1 MGVRMTNTA
10 LRRRA
15 VSGPAT
21 RDHVTTAD
29 RPGVSGHTSVR
40 LGAGIR
46 AIGQYVPETV
56 VSNADLERR
65 LDTSDAWIREHLG
78 IRTRHVSAP
87 QEWSSDLGAAAL
99 TDACSQAGVRP
110 DSIDLVICGTY
121 TPDHM
126 LPNTAVA
133 IMRQLGLTGI
143 PGIDVNSGGC
153 PTSISALD
161 MGATYVSAGT
171 YRRVAVVMADVSTK
185 LFDPTDRTVGVIFG
199 DAAACY
205 LLEPVD
211 TGLGVGTAVLRSD
224 PSHYWTAWASRDIR
238 LDGAGQ
244 RIRSGFGD
252 NFMVMVGREI
262 REFVLGSIPN
272 FLREVV
278 SKEGVTLDE
287 VDFYAIHQ
295 ANWHLVRGVMDYL
308 GQPHQKTLTNVE
320 RIGNTA
326 GASVPLILRQA
337 LDAGRLHAGDLVL
350 ATAFGAGLNY
360 GAVLI
365 RWCGPDEF
373 IATS

>member
-1 MGVRMTNTA
+1 MSISRNTDVRFGV
-10 LRRRA
+10 
-15 VSGPAT
+15 
-21 RDHVTTAD
+21 
-29 RPGVSGHTSVR
+29 
-40 LGAGIR
+40 GIR
-46 AIGQYVPETV
+46 AIGQYIPETV
-56 VSNADLERR
+56 VSNAELERR
-65 LDTSDAWIREHLG
+65 LDTSNAWIQEHLG

-87 QEWSSDLGAAAL
+87 REWSSDLGAAAL
-99 TDACSQAGVRP
+99 TDACAQAGVRP

-133 IMRQLGLTGI
+133 IMRRLGLIGI

-161 MGATYVSAGT
+161 IGATYVSAGA
-171 YRRVAVVMADVSTK
+171 YRRVAVVMADVSSK

-211 TGLGVGTAVLRSD
+211 AGIGVGRAVLRSD
-224 PSHYWTAWASRDIR
+224 PSHYWTAWASREVRI
-238 LDGAGQ
+238 DGAGQ

-252 NFMVMVGREI
+252 NFMVMAGREI
-262 REFVLGSIPN
+262 REFVLGCIPD

-278 SKEGVTLDE
+278 SKGGVTLDE

-295 ANWHLVRGVMDYL
+295 ANWHLVHSVMDHL

-337 LDAGRLHAGDLVL
+337 LDADRLHAGDLVL

-365 RWCGPDEF
+365 SWCGPEEF

>member
-1 MGVRMTNTA
+1 MTNTA
-10 LRRRA
+10 LRHRV
-15 VSGPAT
+15 VSGP
-21 RDHVTTAD
+21 TA
-29 RPGVSGHTSVR
+29 
-40 LGAGIR
+40 
-46 AIGQYVPETV
+46 
-56 VSNADLERR
+56 
-65 LDTSDAWIREHLG
+65 
-78 IRTRHVSAP
+78 
-87 QEWSSDLGAAAL
+87 QE
-99 TDACSQAGVRP
+99 
-110 DSIDLVICGTY
+110 
-121 TPDHM
+121 PDHM

-143 PGIDVNSGGC
+143 PGTDVNSGGY
-153 PTSISALD
+153 PTSVSALD
-161 MGATYVSAGT
+161 MGVTYVSAGT

-211 TGLGVGTAVLRSD
+211 KGLGVGTAVLRND
-224 PSHYWTAWASRDIR
+224 PSYYWTAWASRDIR

-244 RIRSGFGD
+244 RIRSGFSD
-252 NFMVMVGREI
+252 NFMVMVGQEI

-272 FLREVV
+272 FLWEVV
-278 SKEGVTLDE
+278 SKEEGVTLDE

-295 ANWHLVRGVMDYL
+295 ANWHLVRGVMDDL
-308 GQPHQKTLTNVE
+308 SQPHRKTLTNVE

-326 GASVPLILRQA
+326 GASVPLIPRQA
-337 LDAGRLHAGDLVL
+337 LDADRLHAGDLVL

>member
-1 MGVRMTNTA
+1 MMNTA
-10 LRRRA
+10 FPRRA
-15 VSGPAT
+15 ARGPAT
-21 RDHVTTAD
+21 PGQLSTAD
-29 RPGVSGHTSVR
+29 RLRLSGHPNVLR
-40 LGAGIR
+40 GAGIR
-46 AIGQYVPETV
+46 AIGQYVPDTV
-56 VSNADLERR
+56 VTNADLERR
-65 LDTSDAWIREHLG
+65 LDTSDAWIREHIG

-99 TDACSQAGVRP
+99 TDACAQAGIRP

-126 LPNTAVA
+126 APNTAVA
-133 IMRQLGLTGI
+133 IMRRLGLTAV

-161 MGATYVSAGT
+161 IGATYVSAGA

-211 TGLGVGTAVLRSD
+211 AGMGVGRAVLRSD
-224 PSHYWTAWASRDIR
+224 PSRYRTAWVSRESRVDE
-238 LDGAGQ
+238 AGQ

-252 NFMVMVGREI
+252 NFIVMVGREI
-262 REFVLGSIPN
+262 HEFVLGAIPN

-295 ANWHLVRGVMDYL
+295 ANWHLVHGVLDDL
-308 GQPHQKTLTNVE
+308 GQPHEKTLTNVE

-337 LDAGRLHAGDLVL
+337 LDTGRLHAGDLVL

-365 RWCGPDEF
+365 RWCGPEDF
-373 IATS
+373 IAAS